1 MYIWQDN
8 TTCILCCWAL
18 TRLQMLYV
26 LKITRLTILIMR
38 IFPSYLKICFAV
50 LTIHSFFSETAS
62 YSTAVMI
69 FTETRYSCVL
79 GSEKILTE
87 VQGFPLCNHVTFVT
101 QFRKI
106 LTQLQWSV
114 TLETLLL
121 ATEGFV
127 TLIILVS
134 MFWKIHGSVTLVVL
148 LQKR

>member
-62 YSTAVMI
+62 YSG
-69 FTETRYSCVL
+69 YDVL

-127 TLIILVS
+127 TLIIIVS